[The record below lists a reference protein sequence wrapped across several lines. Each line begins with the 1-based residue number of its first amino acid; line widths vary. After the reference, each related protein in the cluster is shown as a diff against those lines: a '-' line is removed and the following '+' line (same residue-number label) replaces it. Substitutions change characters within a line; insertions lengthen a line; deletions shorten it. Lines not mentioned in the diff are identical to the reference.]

1 MKEESKLRS
10 ALSDILNGFC
20 FYKNEDFYIKHLTLD
35 DYVDFEYKYD
45 SYYGSLRKKKVL
57 NNKELISQAK
67 ARDLWS
73 NQEEYK
79 IEDLE
84 TLIKNTRESSE
95 KLLLYAQKEAQLNY
109 IKELE
114 EELFILKNK
123 KKSFLNHSC
132 ESLAER
138 KVNEYYLLNSLFKDK
153 DFKKPLFTEEEKED
167 VSLNVAKYFKIQ
179 AESLKNISADTIK
192 MIATKEFF
200 TSGWRICNNAFEYF
214 GKPISRL
221 SFHQTNLANYAKTFT
236 VIFER
241 YPNINS
247 EDPDEIIRLANSRS
261 KLEEKS
267 NGGDVDVVG
276 MTHEEADKMGI
287 KLKDRSRQFSESLQ

>member
-1 MKEESKLRS
+1 MREESKLRS

-20 FYKNEDFYIKHLTLD
+20 FYKKEGFYIKHLTLD

-45 SYYGSLRKKKVL
+45 SYYSDLRNKKVS
-57 NNKELISQAK
+57 NEEELINQAK

-73 NQEEYK
+73 IEEESK
-79 IEDLE
+79 IKDLE
-84 TLIKNTRESSE
+84 ALIETITESSAR
-95 KLLLYAQKEAQLNY
+95 LLLHSQKEAQLDY

-114 EELFILKNK
+114 VEMIILKNK
-123 KKSFLNHSC
+123 KNSFLNHSC
-132 ESLAER
+132 EVLTER

-153 DFKKPLFTEEEKED
+153 ELSQPLFTEEEKED
-167 VSLNVAKYFKIQ
+167 VLLDVPKYFKIQ
-179 AESLKNISADTIK
+179 GECLKDISMDNIK
-192 MIATKEFF
+192 MISTKGFF
-200 TSGWRICNNAFEYF
+200 TSGWRLCNNTFEYF
-214 GKPISRL
+214 GTPISRL

-236 VIFER
+236 TIFER

-261 KLEEKS
+261 LIEEKS

-276 MTHEEADKMGI
+276 MTHKEADKMGI
-287 KLKDRSRQFSESLQ
+287 KLKDRSRQFSESLN